1 MHFGKSYRAKK
12 DKDLVRFNENN
23 TNVDVLYQKID
34 REGKIRANIN
44 EKKTFFI
51 NDIKQSK
58 ISDIIGKIN
67 VVIFTPD
74 DIEIIKDGPQR
85 RRKFL
90 DMMISSLKPNYI
102 HLLNLYNKT
111 LEQRNNYLRQIK
123 YENKNPQMLDIWD
136 EQLSEYSYNIY
147 EYRKNYIE
155 KIAERIEVFHNL
167 ITKSGNEEIKIK
179 YISNSKDKESFLENL
194 KKSRKIDINRG
205 FTATGVHR
213 DDFMIYINEKPAS
226 IFGSQGQQRT
236 ATLTLK
242 LCELDIVKE
251 EINDTPILLLDDFM
265 SELDENRRKS
275 FLENIKGN
283 QVIITCTDKIEL
295 DVDYSEFYVEK
306 GICTQK

>member
-1 MHFGKSYRAKK
+1 MLFGKSYRAKK
-12 DKDLVRFNENN
+12 DKELVMFNQDN
-23 TNVDVLYQKID
+23 TNVEVLYQKID
-34 REGKIRANIN
+34 RDGKIRADIN
-44 EKKTFFI
+44 DKKTFFI

-58 ISDIIGKIN
+58 VSDILGKIN
-67 VVIFTPD
+67 IVIFTPD

-90 DMMISSLKPNYI
+90 DMMISSLKPKYI

-147 EYRKNYIE
+147 EYRKYYIE
-155 KIAERIEVFHNL
+155 KISEKIEVFHNL
-167 ITKSGNEEIKIK
+167 ITKSGKEDIKIK
-179 YISNSKDKESFLENL
+179 YISNSKNKESFLENL
-194 KKSRKIDINRG
+194 RKSRSIDINRG

-265 SELDENRRKS
+265 SELDETRRKS

-295 DVDYSEFYVEK
+295 DTDYSEFYVEQ
-306 GICTQK
+306 GICTKK